1 MNSFDLDERIRSALA
16 AQADQ
21 VTEADLEP
29 APLPAA
35 EGLHI
40 VPPTQRWSRRWLPP
54 LLAAAAVVAV
64 LVGTIAVVTAVRA
77 DRAQPA
83 HTPTVPAPSVA
94 PTKAV
99 GSGIPTK
106 GVATKPAASA
116 TPTSAGSATATQP
129 GASATATQPGA
140 GTAPTKAGGP
150 ATFNLGY
157 QPLWP
162 FANLTAAKDWQAAY
176 RSGGQQPWH
185 LDAGQTALSFTRG
198 YLGFSDI
205 DIVTS
210 TRTDSI
216 GAHIGVGYRD
226 PNGTARTA
234 AVLHLVR
241 FGTDSDSPWEVVG
254 SDDATFS
261 LEVPAYGSVVHSPV
275 TVGGHI
281 TGVDEN
287 IRVTMR
293 QLSAPVGQSCCTPAG
308 GTNQPWTAKVPFSG
322 LTDTVATIVASTGGH
337 LQAVERFAIQG
348 VRSR

>member
-1 MNSFDLDERIRSALA
+1 M
-16 AQADQ
+16 
-21 VTEADLEP
+21 
-29 APLPAA
+29 
-35 EGLHI
+35 
-40 VPPTQRWSRRWLPP
+40 
-54 LLAAAAVVAV
+54 
-64 LVGTIAVVTAVRA
+64 
-77 DRAQPA
+77 
-83 HTPTVPAPSVA
+83 
-94 PTKAV
+94 
-99 GSGIPTK
+99 
-106 GVATKPAASA
+106 
-116 TPTSAGSATATQP
+116 
-129 GASATATQPGA
+129 
-140 GTAPTKAGGP
+140 
-150 ATFNLGY
+150 
-157 QPLWP
+157 WP
-162 FANLTAAKDWQAAY
+162 FATLTAAKDWQAAH

-185 LDAGQTALSFTRG
+185 LDAGQTALSFTQG
-198 YLGFSDI
+198 YLGFNEI
-205 DIVTS
+205 NIVTS

-261 LEVPAYGSVVHSPV
+261 LEIPAYGSVVHSPV

-308 GTNQPWTAKVPFSG
+308 GTNQPWTAKVSFSG
-322 LTDTVATIVASTGGH
+322 LTDTVATVVASTGGH

>member
-99 GSGIPTK
+99 GSSIPTK
-106 GVATKPAASA
+106 GVATSRPPAPPRRRPAVPPRRNRAPAPPRRRPAA
-116 TPTSAGSATATQP
+116 
-129 GASATATQPGA
+129 
-140 GTAPTKAGGP
+140 P
-150 ATFNLGY
+150 ATFSLGY

-198 YLGFSDI
+198 YLGFNDI

-216 GAHIGVGYRD
+216 GAHVGVGYRD

-261 LEVPAYGSVVHSPV
+261 LEIPAYGSVVHSPV